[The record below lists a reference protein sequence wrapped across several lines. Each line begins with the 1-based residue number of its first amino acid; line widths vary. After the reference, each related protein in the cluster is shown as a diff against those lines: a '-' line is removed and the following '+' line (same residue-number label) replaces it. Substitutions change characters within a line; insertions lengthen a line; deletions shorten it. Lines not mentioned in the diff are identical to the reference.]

1 MRRYPNFSGDSGVDA
16 YELGADFI
24 KIRFRRGVVYWY
36 TKASVGA
43 RHMAALKRLAKR
55 GWGLATYIS
64 QHPDV
69 SGGYARK
76 EPDD

>member
-1 MRRYPNFSGDSGVDA
+1 MKRYPNFSGESGVDA
-16 YELGADFI
+16 YELGPNFI
-24 KIRFRRGVVYWY
+24 KIRFRAGVVYRY

-43 RHMAALKRLAKR
+43 RHMSALKRLARR

-69 SGGYARK
+69 SGGYAEK
-76 EPDD
+76 KPGD